1 MKRTILSGGL
11 AIAAALVVASSV
23 AGAPQGAAGGSAP
36 VAACADC
43 HADQAKAFGANPH
56 GRAWFLLT
64 KDGSPN
70 GVCESCHGSGKK
82 HMEAGGDKTLINTM
96 KGAKAVDTCVACH
109 EKKTNEF
116 RSFRDGV
123 HANQPMVNCGTCHS
137 VHGSNW
143 KNRKLLAA
151 KELETCT
158 GCHQT
163 QAGLVKD
170 KPFTHRVGR
179 GGGFECS
186 SCHDPHGRGPS
197 ALKLTKEGELP
208 CLSCHSEKR
217 GPFAFEHVG
226 PTTGSCITCHEPHGS
241 NNPKM
246 LKRATV
252 LQVCIECHS
261 NVGGSQKTLGTQVPG
276 QHSIYSARWQNCT
289 TCHTAV
295 HGSNRS
301 PSYLK

>member
-11 AIAAALVVASSV
+11 AIAAALCVASW
-23 AGAPQGAAGGSAP
+23 ATGAPQGAAGGKKAP
-36 VAACADC
+36 TAACADC

-70 GVCESCHGSGKK
+70 GVCESCHGSGTK
-82 HMEAGGDKTLINTM
+82 HMEAGGDKSLINTM
-96 KGAKAVDTCVACH
+96 KGAKAVDTCVTCH

-116 RSFRDGV
+116 HSFRDGV
-123 HANQPMVNCGTCHS
+123 HANQPAVNCGTCHS

-143 KNRKLLAA
+143 KNRSLLVS
-151 KELETCT
+151 KELDTCT
-158 GCHQT
+158 NCHQT
-163 QAGLVKD
+163 QAGMLKD

-179 GGGFECS
+179 GGFECS

-197 ALKLTKEGELP
+197 ALKLTKEGDLP
-208 CLSCHSEKR
+208 CVKCHAEKK

-226 PTTGSCITCHEPHGS
+226 PTTGSCLTCHEPHGS

-246 LKRATV
+246 LKRSNVAQ
-252 LQVCIECHS
+252 LCIECHS
-261 NVGGSQKTLGTQVPG
+261 NLGQRTLGTQVPA
-276 QHSIYSARWQNCT
+276 QHSIYAQRWQNCT

-301 PSYLK
+301 PSLMK